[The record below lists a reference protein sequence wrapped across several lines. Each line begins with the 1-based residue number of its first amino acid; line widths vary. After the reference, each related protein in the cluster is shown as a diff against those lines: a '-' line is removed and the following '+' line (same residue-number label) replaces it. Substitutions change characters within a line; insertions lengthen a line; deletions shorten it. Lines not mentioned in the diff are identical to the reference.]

1 MNVQFPLEKVT
12 ETQLQ
17 RLGQALWSWPSCE
30 ECMDD
35 GVCAIDECPFK
46 RLVRLGPFFEYYKY
60 LAASYEP
67 EARMNP
73 ALKNHEDIFR
83 IIRILRNEP
92 TISRAQLCAEVFGTQ
107 SSGFS
112 IPDVDRQNAIDMA
125 VKTMLMVS
133 CSAQNRSLGLV
144 EQGVHPI
151 PWLGTVPFADFI
163 ADAFPKTDN
172 PVINDRDGE
181 EVRLLS
187 TKSALPARKLKQRA
201 GIKFRPTDDLRNHLK
216 LDRREAVVELFH
228 HTAFLKESL
237 RLTKD
242 KKPALSAAES
252 LKLYVSGVSY
262 LS

>member
-1 MNVQFPLEKVT
+1 MDAQFPLERVT
-12 ETQLQ
+12 KTQLRQ
-17 RLGQALWSWPSCE
+17 LGQVLWSWPPCQ
-30 ECMDD
+30 ECIDD
-35 GVCAIDECPFK
+35 GVCAVDECPFK
-46 RLVRLGPFFEYYKY
+46 RLVRLGPFFEYYKD
-60 LAASYEP
+60 LASSYEP
-67 EARMNP
+67 ETRTKP
-73 ALKNHEDIFR
+73 ALKTHEDIFR

-92 TISRAQLCAEVFGTQ
+92 TLTRARLCAEIFGTEP
-107 SSGFS
+107 SGFS

-125 VKTMLMVS
+125 VKTMLMVG
-133 CSAQNRSLGLV
+133 CSAQHGTLGLV

-172 PVINDRDGE
+172 PVINDHDGE

-187 TKSALPARKLKQRA
+187 TKSALLARKLKRRA

-242 KKPALSAAES
+242 KKPALSTAES
-252 LKLYVSGVSY
+252 LGLYVSTIS
-262 LS
+262 